1 MLHVRVFCIPAHILL
16 QRHNSQWLN
25 YDSYSVVYK
34 CWKVNPDERPSFETL
49 SSTFDE
55 KMQAVAG
62 YLELKMVFES
72 QGGREFVAIMI
83 TYSLCHSLLQDPE
96 VMVMKSW

>member
-1 MLHVRVFCIPAHILL
+1 MLHVYFAYQLAHISCCKDAD
-16 QRHNSQWLN
+16 SQWLN

-34 CWKVNPDERPSFETL
+34 CWKVDPDERPSFETL

-72 QGGREFVAIMI
+72 QGVRE
-83 TYSLCHSLLQDPE
+83 
-96 VMVMKSW
+96 

>member
-1 MLHVRVFCIPAHILL
+1 M
-16 QRHNSQWLN
+16 
-25 YDSYSVVYK
+25 VYK
-34 CWKVNPDERPSFETL
+34 CWKVDPDERPSFEAL

-72 QGGREFVAIMI
+72 QGAWEGICCYI
-83 TYSLCHSLLQDPE
+83 
-96 VMVMKSW
+96 

>member
-1 MLHVRVFCIPAHILL
+1 M
-16 QRHNSQWLN
+16 
-25 YDSYSVVYK
+25 VYK

-49 SSTFDE
+49 SLTFDE

-72 QGGREFVAIMI
+72 QGGRREFVVYLSIMSFI
-83 TYSLCHSLLQDPE
+83 TTGGDQD
-96 VMVMKSW
+96 SS

>member
-1 MLHVRVFCIPAHILL
+1 M
-16 QRHNSQWLN
+16 
-25 YDSYSVVYK
+25 VYK
-34 CWKVNPDERPSFETL
+34 CWKVDPDERPSFEAL

-72 QGGREFVAIMI
+72 QGGREFVVMI
-83 TYSLCHSLLQDPE
+83 TFLLCHSLLQE

>member
-1 MLHVRVFCIPAHILL
+1 M
-16 QRHNSQWLN
+16 
-25 YDSYSVVYK
+25 YK
-34 CWKVNPDERPSFETL
+34 CWKVDPDERPSFEAL

-72 QGGREFVAIMI
+72 QGGREFVVI
-83 TYSLCHSLLQDPE
+83 
-96 VMVMKSW
+96 